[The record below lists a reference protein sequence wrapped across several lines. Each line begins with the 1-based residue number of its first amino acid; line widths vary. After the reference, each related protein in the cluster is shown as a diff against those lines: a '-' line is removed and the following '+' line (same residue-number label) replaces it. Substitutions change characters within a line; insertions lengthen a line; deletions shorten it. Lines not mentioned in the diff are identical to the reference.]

1 MMSESGSLSNLS
13 LNTVSVPSLPLTD
26 IARMAAEAG
35 FRGLSLWLHD
45 LESVPPAE
53 AAAILKDHGLKP
65 VSLWGAGYFVASG
78 AMAREQA
85 RTQVRKAIDTAAA
98 LGAPILGITCG
109 ATPEVDLPMARRQ
122 AMDGLHAVEPHAR
135 AAKIRLAIE
144 PMHPMFAD
152 TGSAVNL
159 LEQVNNIVTA
169 IDSPWVG
176 ACVDIWHTWWD
187 PYLRSEIR
195 RAGAKSLFLF
205 QVADWRV
212 PTRDEDREV
221 PGEGCAPIGEI
232 YRWVREVE
240 YTGWIDVEV
249 PTRTITEWEPFRFI
263 AWLYR
268 AAQQVL
274 R

>member
-1 MMSESGSLSNLS
+1 MAESDSPSNLS
-13 LNTVSVPSLPLTD
+13 LNTASAPGMPLTHV
-26 IARMAAEAG
+26 ARAAAEAG
-35 FRGLSLWLHD
+35 FRGISLWLHD
-45 LESVPPAE
+45 LDSVPPAE
-53 AAAILKDHGLKP
+53 AASLLRDHGLKP

-78 AMAREQA
+78 AIAREQA
-85 RTQVRKAIDTAAA
+85 RTQVRRAIDTAAA

-135 AAKIRLAIE
+135 AAQIRLAIE
-144 PMHPMFAD
+144 PMHPLLAD

-159 LEQVNNIVTA
+159 LEQANNIVTA

-176 ACVDIWHTWWD
+176 TCVDTWHTWWD

-195 RAGAKSLFLF
+195 RAGARHLFLF
-205 QVADWRV
+205 QIADWQV
-212 PTRDEDREV
+212 PTRDEDRAV
-221 PGEGCAPIGEI
+221 PGEGCAPIGDI
-232 YRWVREVE
+232 WSWVREVE
-240 YTGWIDVEV
+240 YSGWIDVEV
-249 PTRTITEWEPFRFI
+249 PTRAIAEWEPARFI

-268 AAQQVL
+268 AARQTL

>member
-1 MMSESGSLSNLS
+1 MPDVRGWPNLS
-13 LNTVSVPSLPLTD
+13 LNTASVPSMSLVD
-26 IARMAAEAG
+26 IARMAAAAG
-35 FRGLSLWLHD
+35 FQGLSLWLRD
-45 LESVPPAE
+45 LEEVSPTE
-53 AAAILKDHGLKP
+53 AAPILQDHGLKP
-65 VSLWGAGYFVASG
+65 VSLWGTGYFVASG

-85 RTQVRKAIDTAAA
+85 KTQVRKAIDKAVA

-122 AMDGLHAVEPHAR
+122 AMDGIHAVEPHAR
-135 AAKIRLAIE
+135 AAEIRLAIE
-144 PMHPMFAD
+144 PMHPLFAD
-152 TGSAVNL
+152 TGSAINL
-159 LEQVNNIVTA
+159 LEQVNNIITA

-176 ACVDIWHTWWD
+176 ACVDTWHTWWD

-195 RAGAKSLFLF
+195 RTGAKSLFLF

-221 PGEGCAPIGEI
+221 PGEGCVPIGEI
-232 YRWVREVE
+232 HGWVRDVG

-249 PTRTITEWEPFRFI
+249 PMRAISEWEPSRFL

-268 AAQQVL
+268 ATQNAL